1 MGRRV
6 EEGHPHAVLPGD
18 HPPVDDSACLERDE
32 VEDSLQEALV
42 AAGIGEVTG
51 AGSGLG
57 VSHLDVEVTGLKE
70 GLALVRKVLRDLEV
84 PPSTTIC
91 LNEGGSPRKP
101 ARSPRIPPI
110 SAPDRTLVSGW
121 TPARRKSS
129 PRTVTRTA
137 GGRGRPR
144 WITDARTW
152 AWTRSSSWATAD
164 PKVRRDS
171 SRAGTHSPR
180 PAPARPRGGTAS
192 G

>member
-32 VEDSLQEALV
+32 VEDSLQEGLV

-57 VSHLDVEVTGLKE
+57 VSNLDVEVTGLKE

-91 LNEGGSPRKP
+91 LNEGGSSKETGKVTPYP
-101 ARSPRIPPI
+101 VYQ
-110 SAPDRTLVSGW
+110 RT
-121 TPARRKSS
+121 
-129 PRTVTRTA
+129 
-137 GGRGRPR
+137 
-144 WITDARTW
+144 
-152 AWTRSSSWATAD
+152 
-164 PKVRRDS
+164 
-171 SRAGTHSPR
+171 
-180 PAPARPRGGTAS
+180 
-192 G
+192 